1 MDQRW
6 GHVQRFYHE
15 KDGVCYRCFDKHTE
29 GREGSKIKEFE
40 KLLTEYREIKTK
52 IMNARNKGKSTKNL
66 EVEKARLVSKM
77 DKLRKKTS

>member
-6 GHVQRFYHE
+6 EHVQKFYHE
-15 KDGVCYRCFDKHTE
+15 KDGVCYRFFDKHTE